1 MCLFMWLVLSTANLT
16 LQLTMRDTDNGILQ
30 KGANKYII
38 SFPCS
43 SSALIPMV
51 GDETTNVGLI
61 ANAIFQQPEK
71 TIGKY
76 VLGVGDYLT
85 PNGWADALS
94 KALDADVTFLETS
107 MESYESLWGP
117 IGTEIGLMMK
127 YIDELGKE
135 SYTIGLTED
144 QVVSPSDLGIQ
155 DQLRNTEDSLK
166 RLNWK
171 EVLA

>member
-1 MCLFMWLVLSTANLT
+1 
-16 LQLTMRDTDNGILQ
+16 
-30 KGANKYII
+30 
-38 SFPCS
+38 
-43 SSALIPMV
+43 MV
-51 GDETTNVGLI
+51 GDEKTNVGVI

-71 TIGKY
+71 TMGKY

-117 IGTEIGLMMK
+117 IGTEIGFMMK
-127 YIDELGKE
+127 YIDEFGKG
-135 SYTIGLTED
+135 SYTIGLSDD
-144 QVVSPSDLGIQ
+144 QVVTPSDLGVQ
-155 DQLRNTEDSLK
+155 SQLRSTEDSLK
-166 RLNWK
+166 KLNWK